1 MISSV
6 NSFEKYQQK
15 TINEGIFTMKKLEL
29 SRNRDVGRVLH
40 RKTWENWILSWKTRP
55 QLWNSCWWAIEI
67 IFSIYHPN

>member
-40 RKTWENWILSWKTRP
+40 RKTWENWILS
-55 QLWNSCWWAIEI
+55 
-67 IFSIYHPN
+67 